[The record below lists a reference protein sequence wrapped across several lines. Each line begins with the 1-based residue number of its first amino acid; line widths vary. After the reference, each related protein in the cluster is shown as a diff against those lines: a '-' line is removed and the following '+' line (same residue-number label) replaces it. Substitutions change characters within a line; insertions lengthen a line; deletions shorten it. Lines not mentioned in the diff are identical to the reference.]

1 MMAEAVLIGDLDRWR
16 ECRDC
21 GLFQRLPAIPDGE
34 AAVCARCD
42 ALLRRNAPGAIH
54 AARINA
60 VVASILFVLAL
71 SLPLV
76 DLNILGRSASSTVFS
91 GPDMIRDRG
100 LPALGLVVLA
110 TLIVMPA
117 VKLTLNLTVLFGV
130 YAPRTPPWLPWLF
143 GWRDHLSP
151 WAMVEVFL
159 LGSFVAYTRL
169 KALAHVHVGA
179 AAVALGGVMLCI
191 VATDATLDRE
201 AIWRALHA
209 KGTHSAP
216 ERPRPSPLPPEART
230 GQLIGCDECA
240 FVDRA
245 SEGERCARCRHR
257 LSVRKGGVDRVWALL
272 LAAGLLYIPANVLPV
287 MTVERLGKGGP
298 TTIVNGVVD
307 LAQSHM
313 WPLAVLVFLASLFV
327 PVFKLLSM
335 AAMLLMTHRRSAW
348 QLRGRT
354 RWFRLVKTIG
364 RWSMID
370 IFAMA
375 VLVGVVRF
383 GPIATI
389 LPGLGAG
396 AFCAVV
402 LLTMAATEMF
412 DPRLMWD
419 AAGLAERAI
428 ERSGSRQ

>member
-1 MMAEAVLIGDLDRWR
+1 MMAEAVLIGDLERWR

-21 GLFQRLPAIPDGE
+21 GLFQRLPAIPAGE
-34 AAVCARCD
+34 AAICARCD
-42 ALLRRNAPGAIH
+42 ALLRRAAPAAIH
-54 AARINA
+54 LARINT
-60 VVASILFVLAL
+60 VTASILFVLAL

-76 DLNILGRSASSTVFS
+76 DLNVLGRFSSATVFS
-91 GPDMIRDRG
+91 GPDMLRDRG

-117 VKLTLNLTVLFGV
+117 VKLALDLMVFFGV
-130 YAPRTPPWLPWLF
+130 CARRPPAWLPWLF
-143 GWRDHLSP
+143 GWRDHVSP

-179 AAVALGGVMLCI
+179 AALALGGVMLCI

-209 KGTHSAP
+209 KRPHSAP
-216 ERPRPSPLPPEART
+216 ERPRPSPLPQEGRT
-230 GQLIGCDECA
+230 AQLIGCDECA
-240 FVDRA
+240 FVDHA
-245 SEGERCARCRHR
+245 TEGERCGRCRHR
-257 LSVRKGGVDRVWALL
+257 LSVRKGGTDRVWALL

-298 TTIVNGVVD
+298 TTIVNGVID
-307 LAQSHM
+307 LARSHM
-313 WPLAVLVFLASLFV
+313 WPLAVLVLLASLVV
-327 PVFKLLSM
+327 PVFKLLSV
-335 AAMLLMTHRRSAW
+335 AAMLLMTRRRSAW

-354 RWFRLVKTIG
+354 RWFRLVKAIG

-383 GPIATI
+383 GAIATV

-396 AFCAVV
+396 AFCTVV

-419 AAGLAERAI
+419 AAGLAERAF
-428 ERSGSRQ
+428 ERTGSRR